1 MSTELYDGSSNL
13 NPKDISFWN
22 LLKEDF
28 KTNDRKVNYGFMTIA
43 IHRFGNLRMDIKPKL
58 LRIPFSLLYK
68 VLFIGCEII
77 CGVKLS
83 YNVKVGRRVKIE
95 HFGGMILGARE
106 IGNDVIIRQN
116 TTFGIKTKSN
126 LNDKPTIKSN
136 VDIGTGV
143 VILGAVVIGENSIVG
158 ANSVVTKDVPP
169 NSIVVGVPAKV
180 IKSNYPS

>member
-1 MSTELYDGSSNL
+1 MSVELYDGSSNL
-13 NPKDISFWN
+13 NPKDISFWD

-28 KTNDRKVNYGFMTIA
+28 NTNDRSINYGFITIA

-58 LRIPFSLLYK
+58 LRLPFSLLYK
-68 VLFIGCEII
+68 GLFICCEII

-106 IGNDVIIRQN
+106 IGNDVTIRQN
-116 TTFGIKTKSN
+116 TTFGIKTKN
-126 LNDKPTIKSN
+126 RLNDKPIIKNN

-143 VILGAVVIGENSIVG
+143 VILGSVVIGENSIIG

-169 NSIVVGVPAKV
+169 NSIVAGVPARV
-180 IKSNYPS
+180 IKSNYSS